1 MLIEVKEAINGW
13 TLEVID
19 HENPRP
25 LEVFE
30 TKYGVLRALV
40 SYLNNQILKELNN
53 IYEGVN

>member
-1 MLIEVKEAINGW
+1 MLIELQEAINGW

-25 LEVFE
+25 LEIFE
-30 TKYGVLRALV
+30 TKRDVLLALNHYTDTQLV
-40 SYLNNQILKELNN
+40 NELKN